1 MYSGY
6 AEIHYVKSR
15 VDNVIIQNNIKTP
28 DLSLYRMETTE
39 NAIVNRN
46 TNMVVDEPT
55 RPPSKQMLEVQKLLA
70 LIENQTD
77 QMDVLKTSMKTLANS
92 NTILLKQVKKI
103 EARVAKS
110 SMKSKANRKPHGFAR
125 PTNVS
130 DELCVFMGREKGSLV
145 SRTDVT
151 KSIIKYIADHNLQNP
166 NNRRQIIPDTT
177 LLNLFGDDARDTVI
191 DYFTMQKY
199 VNHHFPKKVVS

>member
-1 MYSGY
+1 METNG
-6 AEIHYVKSR
+6 
-15 VDNVIIQNNIKTP
+15 NVI
-28 DLSLYRMETTE
+28 
-39 NAIVNRN
+39 VNEN

-92 NTILLKQVKKI
+92 NTILFKQVKKI
-103 EARVAKS
+103 EARVTKS

-130 DELCVFMGREKGSLV
+130 DELCVFMGREQGSLV

-166 NNRRQIIPDTT
+166 SNRRQILPDTT
-177 LLNLFGDDARDTVI
+177 LLNLFGDEARDTVI

-199 VNHHFPKKVVS
+199 VNHHFPKKVIS